1 MNLAGVMGGQQPL
14 LAQRCDRRAHLDEGC
29 SLRQL
34 HTSCLRREGHG
45 ARRARVSLDDVQR
58 VGEQRELD
66 VDEAAHADAASNG
79 LGRGRD
85 ALEFACG
92 QRHGRQHAGG
102 VARVDACLLN
112 VLHDRAH
119 EEFVAVVQ
127 RVNVDLDGCV
137 QEAVD
142 EERAAGEEQLG
153 VVAGEVFAKRRL
165 VVDNRH
171 AASA

>member
-1 MNLAGVMGGQQPL
+1 M
-14 LAQRCDRRAHLDEGC
+14 D
-29 SLRQL
+29 
-34 HTSCLRREGHG
+34 
-45 ARRARVSLDDVQR
+45 AR
-58 VGEQRELD
+58 
-66 VDEAAHADAASNG
+66 
-79 LGRGRD
+79 
-85 ALEFACG
+85 
-92 QRHGRQHAGG
+92 
-102 VARVDACLLN
+102 LLN

-153 VVAGEVFAKRRL
+153 VVAREVFAKRRL